1 MVQPHNITIYFLLEG
16 GIFGTVLFA
25 LYWIKI
31 FIVSFKMKNFREV
44 LFLIAVIVVNQ
55 YDSLLIVQPGAA
67 FIVWLLV
74 FISSENQKCS
84 GEINE

>member
-1 MVQPHNITIYFLLEG
+1 MLL
-16 GIFGTVLFA
+16 V
-25 LYWIKI
+25 LYWIRF
-31 FIVSFKMKNFREV
+31 FIKSSKMKNLREM
-44 LFLIAVIVVNQ
+44 LFLIAVVVVNQ

>member
-1 MVQPHNITIYFLLEG
+1 
-16 GIFGTVLFA
+16 
-25 LYWIKI
+25 
-31 FIVSFKMKNFREV
+31 MKNLREM
-44 LFLIAVIVVNQ
+44 LFLIAVVVVNQ